1 MDDTTTSGFALVGP
15 GRAGI
20 GVADGL
26 VAAGH
31 RCVAVAGRTPHAGST
46 RGAADR
52 YRAPATTVAAAAHEA
67 PLVVIATP
75 DAAIAAAAATLAAGL
90 CPGALVVH
98 LSGARGLD
106 ALDPIAATRPDV
118 DLGTLHPLQTF
129 VASTEDRVALTG
141 AWAAISGPPA
151 VRRLAHDLG
160 LRTFEVPD
168 DRRAE
173 YHAAAVVAS
182 NHLVALL
189 GQVERL
195 ARHADVP
202 LAAFEPLVRATVDH
216 VFDLGPAAALT
227 GPVARGDVA
236 TVSRHLA
243 VIADDEHRAYQA
255 LADSAR
261 RLAGRDDAPWR
272 EVLT

>member
-1 MDDTTTSGFALVGP
+1 VDDTTASGFALVGP
-15 GRAGI
+15 GRAGTA
-20 GVADGL
+20 VADGL

-31 RCVAVAGRTPHAGST
+31 RCVAVAGRAPDAPST
-46 RGAADR
+46 RRAADR
-52 YRAPATTVAAAAHEA
+52 FAAPVTSVPAAGRAAT
-67 PLVVIATP
+67 LVIIATP
-75 DAAIAAAAATLAAGL
+75 DAAIDDTAADLTPALR
-90 CPGALVVH
+90 PGTLVVH
-98 LSGARGLD
+98 LSGARGID
-106 ALDPIAATRPDV
+106 ALASIAATRPDV
-118 DLGTLHPLQTF
+118 ELGALHPLQTL
-129 VASTEDRVALTG
+129 VDPGDGPTTLTG
-141 AWAAISGPPA
+141 AWAAVSGPPA

-160 LRTFEVPD
+160 LRPFDLPD
-168 DRRAE
+168 ERRAG
-173 YHAAAVVAS
+173 YHAAAAVAS

-216 VFDLGPAAALT
+216 VFAVGAAAALT

-243 VIADDEHRAYQA
+243 VIDDDEHRAYRA

-261 RLAGRDDAPWR
+261 RLAGRDDAAWR
-272 EVLT
+272 EVLA

>member
-1 MDDTTTSGFALVGP
+1 MDDTTASGFALVGP
-15 GRAGI
+15 GRAGLA
-20 GVADGL
+20 VADAL
-26 VAAGH
+26 IAAGH
-31 RCVAVAGRTPHAGST
+31 DCVAVAGRAPDSRST
-46 RGAADR
+46 RRGADR
-52 YRAPATTVAAAAHEA
+52 YRAPATTVADAGRQAH
-67 PLVVIATP
+67 LVVIATP
-75 DAAIAAAAATLAAGL
+75 DAAIDPTAATLAAAL
-90 CPGALVVH
+90 QPGALVVH
-98 LSGARGLD
+98 LSGARGVD

-118 DLGTLHPLQTF
+118 SVGALHPLQTL
-129 VASTEDRVALTG
+129 VDPTEDRMALTG

-160 LRTFEVPD
+160 LRPIEVPD

-195 ARHADVP
+195 AGHAEVP

-243 VIADDEHRAYQA
+243 VIAEDEYRSYQA
-255 LADSAR
+255 MADSAR
-261 RLAGRDDAPWR
+261 RLAGCDDAPWR
-272 EVLT
+272 EVLA

>member
-1 MDDTTTSGFALVGP
+1 MDDTTASGFALVGP

-20 GVADGL
+20 AVADGL

-31 RCVAVAGRTPHAGST
+31 GCVAVAGRASDSRST
-46 RGAADR
+46 RRAADR
-52 YRAPATTVAAAAHEA
+52 YRAPATTVAAAGRQAH
-67 PLVVIATP
+67 LVIIATP
-75 DAAIAAAAATLAAGL
+75 DATIDDTAAALAAGL
-90 CPGALVVH
+90 RPGGLVVH

-118 DLGTLHPLQTF
+118 NLGALHPLQTF
-129 VASTEDRVALTG
+129 VDPTEDRVALTG
-141 AWAAISGPPA
+141 TWAAISGPPA

-160 LRTFEVPD
+160 LRPFEVPD

-195 ARHADVP
+195 AGHAEVP

-243 VIADDEHRAYQA
+243 VIAEDEHRAYQA
-255 LADSAR
+255 MADSAR

-272 EVLT
+272 EVLA

>member
-1 MDDTTTSGFALVGP
+1 MDETTASAFALVGP
-15 GRAGI
+15 GRAGTA
-20 GVADGL
+20 VADGL

-31 RCVAVAGRTPHAGST
+31 RCVAVAGRSPDAPST
-46 RGAADR
+46 RAAAAR
-52 YRAPATTVAAAAHEA
+52 YDAAATTVADAGRQAQ
-67 PLVVIATP
+67 LVVIATP
-75 DAAIAAAAATLAAGL
+75 DAALDATAATLVGGL
-90 CPGALVVH
+90 RPGGLVVH

-106 ALDPIAATRPDV
+106 ALAPIAATRPDV
-118 DLGTLHPLQTF
+118 SVGALHPLQTF
-129 VASTEDRVALTG
+129 VEPTRDRVVLAG

-151 VRRLAHDLG
+151 VRRVAHDLG
-160 LRTFEVPD
+160 LRPVEVPD
-168 DRRAE
+168 ERRAE

-195 ARHADVP
+195 ADHAGVP

-227 GPVARGDVA
+227 GPVARGDIA

-261 RLAGRDDAPWR
+261 RLAGRDDAAWR
-272 EVLT
+272 EVLA